1 MSTAATVA
9 DPGPGAGAATDAPGG
24 RAQRLDIQGL
34 RALAVGLVLLYHLWP
49 NRLGGGFVGVDV
61 FFVISGFL
69 IGGHLLA
76 ELGSTGRIRLGR
88 FWVRRARRLLPASLL
103 VLAAVTVAVLT
114 IVPLSAREDFLH
126 QVAGS
131 ALYVQNWVLA
141 DQAVD
146 YLAIDAAPAPVQHYW
161 SLAVEEQLYVALP
174 LVLVAGLLLTRGRVG
189 QRARRWWPVALLG
202 VLAVASLAWSVVS
215 TGTDPGVAYFS
226 TLTRAWE
233 FLAGALLAATRV
245 RLGPVPRLVAGTVGL
260 GAILLAAATFDGD
273 GFPGAVALVPVLG
286 AVLVL
291 AAHDRGPVGWASRW
305 RPVSWLGDVSYAV
318 YLWHWPLIVLV
329 PHVTDEPLGTVQKL
343 AVAVVTV
350 VLAWVSTAY
359 VEHPL
364 RAAGGPRGGARAG
377 SRAGRRGTLVLAATL
392 VTTLAVAAT
401 AVLGARSA
409 VREQEDQ
416 LAEARARLLSGDAGC
431 LGAAAMDPRVT
442 GCEDL
447 GDTLVPPPSSASI
460 DDYVDPDCWAFFGV
474 TELRLCGIGSDD
486 PAAPR
491 VLAVGDSH
499 SYGYLPAY
507 ETLAEQLGWHVD
519 VATRA
524 GCSWGTRPQG
534 GRTETYASE
543 CNQWKQALADHLAQ
557 SPPYDVIL
565 TTADQGGYLAEP
577 GDGESAREATVAGHR
592 EAWAAE
598 VARGSVVVALRD
610 YPAGD
615 ADVVGCVE
623 EHEDDAVDRCSRP
636 RDEAIGAFDA
646 LARAVEQ
653 TPGSALVDLRD
664 LMCTEDTCLPVV
676 GNVVVYRNKAH
687 LTASFVRTLAPYLVE
702 RVPVA
707 VERARRSAPAG

>member
-1 MSTAATVA
+1 MSTAGSVGDTGTVS
-9 DPGPGAGAATDAPGG
+9 G

-34 RALAVGLVLLYHLWP
+34 RALAVGLVLVYHLWP

-88 FWVRRARRLLPASLL
+88 FWARRARRLLPASLL

-114 IVPLSAREDFLH
+114 VVPLSAREDFLH

-174 LVLVAGLLLTRGRVG
+174 LVLVAGLLLTRGRAG

-202 VLAVASLAWSVVS
+202 VLAAASLAWSVVS

-233 FLAGALLAATRV
+233 FLAGALLAATRL
-245 RLGPVPRLVAGTVGL
+245 RLGPVPRQVAGAVGL
-260 GAILLAAATFDGD
+260 GAILVSAATFDG
-273 GFPGAVALVPVLG
+273 GAFPGAVALVPVLG

-291 AAHDRGPVGWASRW
+291 AAHDRGPVAWASTW

-329 PHVTDEPLGTVQKL
+329 PYVTDEPLGTAHKL
-343 AVAVVTV
+343 AIAVVTV
-350 VLAWVSTAY
+350 VLAWASTAY

-364 RAAGGPRGGARAG
+364 RSAPGLRGGH
-377 SRAGRRGTLVLAATL
+377 RGALVLAATL
-392 VTTLAVAAT
+392 VTTLAVAAI

-416 LAEARARLLSGDAGC
+416 LAEARARLLSGDADC
-431 LGAAAMDPRVT
+431 LGAAAMDPRST
-442 GCEDL
+442 GCDDL

-474 TELRLCGIGSDD
+474 TELRLCGFGSDD

-507 ETLAEQLGWHVD
+507 ESLAAELGWHVD

-534 GRTETYASE
+534 GRTETYAGECSE
-543 CNQWKQALADHLAQ
+543 WKQALAEHLAA

-577 GDGESAREATVAGHR
+577 EAGETAREATVAGHH

-598 VARGSVVVALRD
+598 IARGAVVVALRD
-610 YPAGD
+610 YPAGA
-615 ADVVGCVE
+615 ADVVRCVE
-623 EHEDDAVDRCSRP
+623 EHESEAVARCSRA
-636 RDEAIGAFDA
+636 RDEAIGPFDA

-664 LMCTEDTCLPVV
+664 LMCTEETCLPVV

-702 RVPVA
+702 RVPAA
-707 VERARRSAPAG
+707 VERARRSAPGR